1 MRNSDPGTVCQHEL
15 ERPERRGVNRL
26 LQNRVVHFP
35 VPLLRARYSPTATR
49 AKLVSCLAASIL
61 RAACSCSD
69 SSSRTARNFSS
80 VAGMAGFYVVCLRA
94 IGLPSVESRRPQ
106 RPYAGLGNRLPAAF
120 RIPGEASLG
129 RMGWMAE
136 AAVKREERPTAGFSR
151 FTHSAATRATCP
163 QSPPQSH
170 ASLRV
175 QTCNI
180 ARYLRVSTATS
191 RRTCLSR
198 RVSRKRPTS
207 ASSTPGSIGQGLGKD
222 ACSQQSRGFC
232 RWKLRAWG
240 EMIEETMSGGRNGCT
255 SQGFETDCD
264 SPFPSHLQQHS
275 KMRGTGRCRSNTTAP
290 T

>member
-1 MRNSDPGTVCQHEL
+1 MVNFARTEL
-15 ERPERRGVNRL
+15 ARILDHVLLEVTSQAVPPSTAHWQRRDRRPRDTGRRGAGYRVPSLQYL
-26 LQNRVVHFP
+26 LP
-35 VPLLRARYSPTATR
+35 VDRQLSMRPSPR
-49 AKLVSCLAASIL
+49 QRGQVVSCW
-61 RAACSCSD
+61 
-69 SSSRTARNFSS
+69 
-80 VAGMAGFYVVCLRA
+80 AGPVD
-94 IGLPSVESRRPQ
+94 P
-106 RPYAGLGNRLPAAF
+106 
-120 RIPGEASLG
+120 
-129 RMGWMAE
+129 
-136 AAVKREERPTAGFSR
+136 GFSR
-151 FTHSAATRATCP
+151 AAGS

-175 QTCNI
+175 QTRNI
-180 ARYLRVSTATS
+180 SRYLRVSTATS
-191 RRTCLSR
+191 RRTCRSR

-264 SPFPSHLQQHS
+264 SPFPSHLQQNS